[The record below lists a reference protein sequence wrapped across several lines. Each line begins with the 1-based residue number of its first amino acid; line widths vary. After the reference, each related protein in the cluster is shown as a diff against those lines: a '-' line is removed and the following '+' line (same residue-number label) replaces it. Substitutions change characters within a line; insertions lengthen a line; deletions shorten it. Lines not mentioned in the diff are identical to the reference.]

1 MTRMQR
7 RTLWTQTLWISIAGV
22 LAVTAYAALAAV
34 QILVWTPLAAAPGL
48 SLDQIRGELSD
59 AGESM
64 SVGMTI
70 AILGVGVVLSLVV
83 AVVAVRARAHPVVP
97 AMSLLS
103 LLMLG
108 GPGFFIA
115 SFGPGM
121 ALADTFMI
129 SAGVTLPGVRPFYA
143 VSALAAAALV
153 IGGVVTVLRARSAPA
168 SV

>member
-7 RTLWTQTLWISIAGV
+7 RTLWISIVGV
-22 LAVTAYAALAAV
+22 LAVTAYATLAAL
-34 QILVWTPLAAAPGL
+34 QILVWTPLAAVPGL
-48 SLDQIRGELSD
+48 TLDQIRGELSE
-59 AGESM
+59 AGESLNEA
-64 SVGMTI
+64 MTI
-70 AILGVGVVLSLVV
+70 AILGVGVVLALAV
-83 AVVAVRARAHPVVP
+83 AVVSVRARVHPVVP

-103 LLMLG
+103 VLMLG

-121 ALADTFMI
+121 SLADTFMI

-153 IGGVVTVLRARSAPA
+153 IGGIVVVVRRSGSAPA
-168 SV
+168 PAASQ